1 MKDAVVVVV
10 VTDYRHRSLWC
21 PFGALLSVIIIKI
34 DIHFPIL
41 KENDI

>member
-1 MKDAVVVVV
+1 MKDTVVAVV
-10 VTDYRHRSLWC
+10 VTDYRHRSLW
-21 PFGALLSVIIIKI
+21 ALLSVIIIKL